1 MARGHGGTRPG
12 SGRKP
17 GVVIDP
23 KPIIDLMETIESLPG
38 GAVGRQRRCALALAS
53 FGADDRLIA
62 AALAIEP
69 SALGDFLAADVHL
82 GRIVLRSNIRNEM
95 MRAALGRG
103 RPFSVSAAKTALR
116 WLEAPEV
123 RR

>member
-1 MARGHGGTRPG
+1 MARGHGGTRSG

-17 GVVIDP
+17 
-23 KPIIDLMETIESLPG
+23 KPMIAPEPVLDLVEMIERLPG

-53 FGADDRLIA
+53 FGADERVIA

-69 SALGDFLAADVHL
+69 AAVGDFLAGDIRL
-82 GRIVLRSNIRNEM
+82 GRIVASSNIRGEV

-103 RPFSVSAAKTALR
+103 RPFSVSAATTALK
-116 WLEAPEV
+116 WLSTPA
-123 RR
+123 RC